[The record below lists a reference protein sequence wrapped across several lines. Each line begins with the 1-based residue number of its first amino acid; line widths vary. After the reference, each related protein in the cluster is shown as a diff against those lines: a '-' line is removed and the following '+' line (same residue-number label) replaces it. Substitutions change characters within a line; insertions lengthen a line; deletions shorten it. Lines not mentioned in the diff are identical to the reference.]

1 MRLLISSTL
10 LLVSSVTFAQD
21 NHLGVTLPGLSGKP
35 EHRIQIAKELGAT
48 WYRPAPVLLNGDAR
62 CEDCEAARSA
72 GMNLVL
78 VVRNANSS
86 SKPSTPVSDPADFK
100 QKVRSVLDREK
111 PGILAVENEPDD
123 PKNFSGSPEEFRA
136 ELTAACEV
144 AREMKVSCANGGF
157 SSRNIALLT
166 IDQRYASDPTDAAN
180 IANTTEI
187 VRVGGHGTDFNILGT
202 PVANVGENRKPVID
216 ATRKFLDKNQHEIDR
231 MRQFIEAVN
240 QSKVDRLNFHWYE
253 LQVDNLP
260 KVLDSLHELSKLPLM
275 SDGMGDKSGRAF
287 AVGEQ
292 VKTSFDNYVW
302 PMIWQ
307 GTDDHEI
314 QGLVDK
320 NGKLRPTANA
330 FKSEAARQ

>member
-1 MRLLISSTL
+1 MRFLISSTL
-10 LLVSSVTFAQD
+10 LLVSSVSSAQD

-35 EHRIQIAKELGAT
+35 ERRIQIAKELGAT
-48 WYRPAPVLLNGDAR
+48 WYRPAPVLLNADAK
-62 CEDCEAARSA
+62 CEDCETARSA
-72 GMNLVL
+72 GLSLSL
-78 VVRNANSS
+78 VVRNANSA
-86 SKPSTPVSDPADFK
+86 SKPSAPISDPADFK
-100 QKVRSVLDREK
+100 RKLRDILNREK
-111 PGILAVENEPDD
+111 PGILVVEDEPDD
-123 PKNFSGSPEEFRA
+123 PKSFTGTSDDYRA
-136 ELTAACEV
+136 ELAAACEV
-144 AREMKVSCANGGF
+144 SSELKIPCANGGF
-157 SSRNIALLT
+157 SSHNIALLA
-166 IDQRYASDPTDAAN
+166 IDQRYSSDPNDAAN

-231 MRQFIEAVN
+231 MRQFIDAVN

-260 KVLDSLHELSKLPLM
+260 KVLDSLHEVSKLPLM

-292 VKTSFDNYVW
+292 IKTSFDNYVW

-307 GTDDHEI
+307 GTDDREI